1 MVCRDRQ
8 TAFLPGLKAGV
19 SCLYEDERCG
29 CTKYLVPA
37 RPTLLRRLL
46 SFPRLR
52 RGIFMPFRRRPPP
65 HPRLRRSSPA
75 PSRGR
80 GPCVAIPGG
89 KPYPGCSRWATVP
102 GFSPGSPRALDR
114 GDIATGGGA
123 DGEGEL
129 VPPPLSPT
137 LQIPYFPGIPHPARA
152 FGAPPPP
159 PPGGGVRAWRY
170 LVGSR
175 IRGDTW
181 WAAVSGMLPA
191 GCRAPGSGVNGGLPE
206 RPGIRFSL
214 SVKFDGIPRA
224 GWPIGDAVAR
234 ETS

>member
-1 MVCRDRQ
+1 V
-8 TAFLPGLKAGV
+8 
-19 SCLYEDERCG
+19 
-29 CTKYLVPA
+29 
-37 RPTLLRRLL
+37 
-46 SFPRLR
+46 
-52 RGIFMPFRRRPPP
+52 
-65 HPRLRRSSPA
+65 
-75 PSRGR
+75 
-80 GPCVAIPGG
+80 
-89 KPYPGCSRWATVP
+89 
-102 GFSPGSPRALDR
+102 LDR

-152 FGAPPPP
+152 FGAPPPPPPGGGVRAWRYLVGSRIRLFSRISPCCGPWGYRHGGRGRRGGGTCSPSPVSHTPTILLLAGIPCPHLRRGYPSTSPAPPTPPAPSQGYPYASAGGPHPTRACGAPPPP

-224 GWPIGDAVAR
+224 GWPISDAVAR